1 MMHTMQALEKT
12 SRCFLC
18 PVCTHRIN
26 VGRSPSPR
34 WEKQAGAQGKGGK
47 NMHHSAH
54 QTPGSAFLNPRLA
67 LACCP
72 SAPPPTHPPCACNP
86 RPWVQ
91 AVRDS
96 SPHSLPQ
103 MFSQSIHFRDPIS
116 RLKRKKKKKAL
127 LTNPWQSARL
137 PFANVSRISGW
148 LARHGGLAMSALHLP
163 ACARTCLYICLN
175 IFTSFCAPPPP
186 CHFHITQGKKG
197 SCHSSTT

>member
-12 SRCFLC
+12 SWCFLC
-18 PVCTHRIN
+18 PVCMHRIN
-26 VGRSPSPR
+26 VGKSQSPR
-34 WEKQAGAQGKGGK
+34 WGKQAGAEGEGGK

-72 SAPPPTHPPCACNP
+72 SASPPTHPPSACNP

-103 MFSQSIHFRDPIS
+103 MFSQSIHFLDPIS
-116 RLKRKKKKKAL
+116 RFKKKKASPQTPDGMCVSL
-127 LTNPWQSARL
+127 LRMCQQFLAGWPDTNAWQCLRC
-137 PFANVSRISGW
+137 VS
-148 LARHGGLAMSALHLP
+148 LHVSAL
-163 ACARTCLYICLN
+163 A
-175 IFTSFCAPPPP
+175 
-186 CHFHITQGKKG
+186 HI
-197 SCHSSTT
+197 

>member
-12 SRCFLC
+12 SWCFLC
-18 PVCTHRIN
+18 PVCMHRIN
-26 VGRSPSPR
+26 VGKSQSPR
-34 WEKQAGAQGKGGK
+34 WGKQAGAEGEGGK

-72 SAPPPTHPPCACNP
+72 SASPPTHPPSACNP

-103 MFSQSIHFRDPIS
+103 MFSQSIHFLDPIS
-116 RLKRKKKKKAL
+116 RFKKKKSL
-127 LTNPWQSARL
+127 PTNPWRNVRL
-137 PFANVSRISGW
+137 TFANVSTISGW
-148 LARHGGLAMSALHLP
+148 LARHERLAMSALRLS
-163 ACARTCLYICLN
+163 ACVCTCSYIGLN
-175 IFTSFCAPPPP
+175 IFMWFVLSPPPLSFP
-186 CHFHITQGKKG
+186 YNAGGKKG

>member
-26 VGRSPSPR
+26 VGRLRSPR
-34 WEKQAGAQGKGGK
+34 WEKQADAEGKGGK

-72 SAPPPTHPPCACNP
+72 SAPPPTHPPSAHNP
-86 RPWVQ
+86 RPWVR

-116 RLKRKKKKKAL
+116 GWKKKKKKL
-127 LTNPWQSARL
+127 PTNPWRSVRL
-137 PFANVSRISGW
+137 TSANVSTISGW
-148 LARHGGLAMSALHLP
+148 LARHGGLAMSALHLS
-163 ACARTCLYICLN
+163 ACARTCLYMFEYIYV
-175 IFTSFCAPPPP
+175 FCDFPPPP
-186 CHFHITQGKKG
+186 L
-197 SCHSSTT
+197 SLL